1 MDNSISDSLDV
12 AVSGF
17 NVSEWSVKVLN
28 RTKDRMKITFKLS
41 KDESEAFQNF
51 QNNTKPDDISEDQF
65 IKSIFFLGL
74 TTLETN
80 LHHKIAEEMSKHTED
95 EEVNIPDI
103 EDEIESVP
111 SEEESVE

>member
-1 MDNSISDSLDV
+1 MDNSVLDSLDV
-12 AVSGF
+12 GASSF

-41 KDESEAFQNF
+41 KDEAEAFQSF
-51 QNNTKPDDISEDQF
+51 QNQTKPDEISEDQF

-80 LHHKIAEEMSKHTED
+80 LTHKIAEEMAKHAED
-95 EEVNIPDI
+95 EQVSVPD
-103 EDEIESVP
+103 EDDVTESVP
-111 SEEESVE
+111 SEEE

>member
-1 MDNSISDSLDV
+1 MDNSISDSLDMGT
-12 AVSGF
+12 SSF

-41 KDESEAFQNF
+41 KDEAEAFQSF
-51 QNNTKPDDISEDQF
+51 QNQTKPDEISEDKF

-80 LHHKIAEEMSKHTED
+80 LTHKIAEEMAKHTEG
-95 EEVNIPDI
+95 EEVSIPD
-103 EDEIESVP
+103 EGDVTESVP
-111 SEEESVE
+111 SEEDSVD